1 MQTNFRI
8 VQSPFFLNG
17 TVKAHLKQYL
27 SLHLNQ
33 EVQFKDIAQN
43 LYVDVII
50 IREAVPKFK
59 EAEIKLNKWKPT
71 SQEHILGA
79 NSQFRKYMLKVS
91 FMVLLRRQRFLESF
105 GRRERTILENHF
117 HLKTPK
123 LLREWMIKKLAFICD
138 PLSIFSLLGVRFEVM
153 GIKLPPC
160 LKLVR
165 IMLETSNLAR
175 MYTPICIFRK

>member
-1 MQTNFRI
+1 MQTNFRT

-33 EVQFKDIAQN
+33 GVQFQDIAQN

-59 EAEIKLNKWKPT
+59 EAEIKLNKWKST

-79 NSQFRKYMLKVS
+79 NSQCRRHMLKVS
-91 FMVLLRRQRFLESF
+91 LMVILRRQRFLESF
-105 GRRERTILENHF
+105 GRRKRTILENHF

-123 LLREWMIKKLAFICD
+123 LLRE
-138 PLSIFSLLGVRFEVM
+138 
-153 GIKLPPC
+153 
-160 LKLVR
+160 
-165 IMLETSNLAR
+165 
-175 MYTPICIFRK
+175 